1 MLTLSKIFILFLL
14 YVSIAYAENLPTI
27 HQIYQAAESG
37 NLESAHAMV
46 DEVLKAH
53 PQSAKAHFVN
63 AEIVLRQGDIA
74 KAKSEL
80 AIAQQLA
87 PGLPFAKPSA
97 VESLKRH
104 LAQNTVIIPSVQ
116 KQFPW
121 MMLIAGIAVAVLIWL
136 IMRSLFS
143 RRSDINGSQNYNGY
157 GAVSHPQNNNG
168 PYGPSGYGAASIN
181 PMQSGGGLGSSIAS
195 GLATGAAAGVGIV
208 AGEAL
213 IHHFMDGSSEPNAA
227 MNHTSDNQER
237 SQQSDYDMG
246 GGDFGMN
253 DSSSWDDSSSDG
265 FNDSGDDSW

>member
-1 MLTLSKIFILFLL
+1 MFSLSKIFILFLFS
-14 YVSIAYAENLPTI
+14 VSIAFAENLPTI
-27 HQIYQAAESG
+27 HQIYQAAQSG

-46 DEVLKAH
+46 DVVLKAH

-63 AEIVLRQGDIA
+63 AEIVLRQGDVA

-97 VESLKRH
+97 VDSLKRH
-104 LAQNTVIIPSVQ
+104 LTQNAVAIPSVQ

-136 IMRSLFS
+136 IMRSLFA
-143 RRSDINGSQNYNGY
+143 RPAVYNSASPYSGY
-157 GAVSHPQNNNG
+157 GTVPQPQNNNG
-168 PYGPSGYGAASIN
+168 PYGPSGYGGGQSY
-181 PMQSGGGLGSSIAS
+181 PQQSGGLGGGIMS

-213 IHHFMDGSSEPNAA
+213 MHHFMDGSSESNNAV
-227 MNHTSDNQER
+227 NHSSDNQ
-237 SQQSDYDMG
+237 SYQQSNNDMG
-246 GGDFGMN
+246 GEDFGMN
-253 DSSSWDDSSSDG
+253 DSSSWDSGSSD
-265 FNDSGDDSW
+265 DISSDDSW

>member
-1 MLTLSKIFILFLL
+1 MLTLSKIFILLLL
-14 YVSIAYAENLPTI
+14 YVSIACAENLPTI
-27 HQIYQAAESG
+27 HQIYQTAQSG

-63 AEIVLRQGDIA
+63 AEIVLRQGDIE

-104 LAQNTVIIPSVQ
+104 LAQNAVIIPSLQ

-121 MMLIAGIAVAVLIWL
+121 MMLIAGIVVAVLIWL

-143 RRSDINGSQNYNGY
+143 RRTDINGSQYYNGY
-157 GAVSHPQNNNG
+157 GAVSYPQNNN
-168 PYGPSGYGAASIN
+168 GPSGYGAAAIN

-213 IHHFMDGSSEPNAA
+213 MHHFMDGSSEPDSS
-227 MNHTSDNQER
+227 MHHTTDNQG
-237 SQQSDYDMG
+237 SQQPDYDMG